1 MAQISERDAVTNLQR
16 YLRQLSYTEKS
27 IPPLPIDGIFENAT
41 REALIAF
48 QRLYSLSPSGV
59 ADRETWN
66 KLYEEYL
73 KSISKNQAPRM
84 LDLFPRVPDD
94 YSLRR
99 GDEYFLVNTVQFLL
113 NELRIIYDSFIP
125 LVISGIFD
133 EATETN
139 VMDFQKKNKLDATGR
154 VDKETWNKIIEA
166 YENYAGGYLK

>member
-1 MAQISERDAVTNLQR
+1 
-16 YLRQLSYTEKS
+16 
-27 IPPLPIDGIFENAT
+27 
-41 REALIAF
+41 
-48 QRLYSLSPSGV
+48 
-59 ADRETWN
+59 
-66 KLYEEYL
+66 
-73 KSISKNQAPRM
+73 M